1 MINLTINLMIYLSI
15 NLMIYLLINSM
26 INLLINLMIN
36 LVPEFIGEKSDS
48 SHTQTFRSSGT
59 FEFPSRAT
67 LPGNSLCFIARTL
80 GK

>member
-1 MINLTINLMIYLSI
+1 MINLTINLLIYLSI

-26 INLLINLMIN
+26 SNLLINLMIN

-48 SHTQTFRSSGT
+48 AHTQTFRSSGT
-59 FEFPSRAT
+59 FEFTSRVN
-67 LPGNSLCFIARTL
+67 LSGHSLYFIARTF